1 MTSGPIKAIEV
12 FYSYAHEDER
22 LRNKLEKQLSLLK
35 RQGFIKEW
43 HDRKISA
50 GKEWADE
57 ISTYL
62 NTADIILLLVSPD
75 FLASEY
81 CYSIEVKRA
90 LERHERGEAHVIPI
104 ILHQVYW
111 RGAPFGK
118 LQALPEDAKPVT
130 GPGWRNQNEALF
142 NVAEGIRRV
151 VEEVLEHLIAETTET
166 VPEIGL
172 QQSDLNTATMLLG
185 ETKEAVEITSANLE
199 AGNSLL
205 DTSILTLQRVVDV
218 WDDIR
223 RLTKQKINSGL
234 MAAYLGYFKVV
245 GIEGTAKQPI
255 IVIQAAKRVHYEYV
269 KTNDRYKDLEWA
281 LTEEFGL
288 PCKVRLVQ
296 PEISY
301 NQL

>member
-1 MTSGPIKAIEV
+1 
-12 FYSYAHEDER
+12 
-22 LRNKLEKQLSLLK
+22 
-35 RQGFIKEW
+35 
-43 HDRKISA
+43 
-50 GKEWADE
+50 
-57 ISTYL
+57 
-62 NTADIILLLVSPD
+62 
-75 FLASEY
+75 
-81 CYSIEVKRA
+81 
-90 LERHERGEAHVIPI
+90 
-104 ILHQVYW
+104 
-111 RGAPFGK
+111 
-118 LQALPEDAKPVT
+118 LPEDAKPVT

-151 VEEVLEHLIAETTET
+151 VEEVLEHLMAETTET

-172 QQSDLNTATMLLG
+172 QQSDLNNATMLLG

-223 RLTKQKINSGL
+223 RLTKQKSNSGL

-255 IVIQAAKRVHYEYV
+255 VVIQAAKRVHYEYV